1 MLFVGGDQMMPE
13 ETVEMSVPLSRA
25 GPVMPGEEVDVAV
38 EMVAPP
44 ALGRYLGYWRL
55 LGPRGRKF
63 GQGVWCHVQV
73 VDPPAPEGPAPSDV
87 ELDRTLA
94 EIAKKKSDLASKDAD
109 PVDDDDATL
118 GGTSASAASQSST
131 PGPNGNADDI
141 QAVAKTL
148 STTTLEAAA
157 PQVES
162 EVVAASDSLS
172 EDGVLVT
179 EGMALEAAAATA
191 PSAAHVEVTDPD
203 PNTPAGVAL
212 ALKGMGFADS
222 SLIEAAIAKHGCDI
236 AQCAA
241 SLAVASEWDQALD
254 DLEEMGFPSREL
266 NKTLMFQND
275 GNLKRTIKA
284 LVEEA

>member
-1 MLFVGGDQMMPE
+1 M
-13 ETVEMSVPLSRA
+13 
-25 GPVMPGEEVDVAV
+25 
-38 EMVAPP
+38 
-44 ALGRYLGYWRL
+44 
-55 LGPRGRKF
+55 
-63 GQGVWCHVQV
+63 
-73 VDPPAPEGPAPSDV
+73 
-87 ELDRTLA
+87 
-94 EIAKKKSDLASKDAD
+94 
-109 PVDDDDATL
+109 
-118 GGTSASAASQSST
+118 
-131 PGPNGNADDI
+131 
-141 QAVAKTL
+141 
-148 STTTLEAAA
+148 
-157 PQVES
+157 ES

-222 SLIEAAIAKHGCDI
+222 SLIEAAIAKHGCDL